1 MDLNVTEAMVRLM
14 SDAMR
19 GVSGAQKAM
28 RSLAELP
35 PDTDAFLSWLK
46 DNVPT
51 MDDVAR
57 SDLIGPQIEE
67 WFQMMGFVPRGRYQ
81 ELLDRYE
88 TLRRR
93 IEESEKHR
101 DELQSMLGPQHVANE
116 LLDAWGAT
124 LQTTLKAQSEFLK
137 ILTGGGA
144 KAEKEDEEEHAN
156 GEC

>member
-1 MDLNVTEAMVRLM
+1 MDPKFSEAMIRLM

-19 GVSGAQKAM
+19 GVTGAQKAL

-35 PDTDAFLSWLK
+35 PNPDAFLAWVK
-46 DNVPT
+46 DTIPT
-51 MDDVAR
+51 LDDVTR
-57 SDLIGPQIEE
+57 SDLIGQQAEE
-67 WFQMMGFVPRGRYQ
+67 WFQIMGFVPRARYQ

-88 TLRRR
+88 TLRNR

-144 KAEKEDEEEHAN
+144 KKEEDN
-156 GEC
+156 DKG